1 MAERTTPNPSG
12 SAPSVWRGPSERV
25 QLTESLIEAKAE
37 VDRLRRGL
45 REWGEVVEQDPSAG
59 AYVRVLLAR
68 IAQLEVSVET
78 LSKRPVA
85 A

>member
-1 MAERTTPNPSG
+1 MAEQPRDT
-12 SAPSVWRGPSERV
+12 APSVWRGPSERAELV
-25 QLTESLIEAKAE
+25 ESLIEAKAE

-78 LSKRPVA
+78 LSRRSA
-85 A
+85 AA